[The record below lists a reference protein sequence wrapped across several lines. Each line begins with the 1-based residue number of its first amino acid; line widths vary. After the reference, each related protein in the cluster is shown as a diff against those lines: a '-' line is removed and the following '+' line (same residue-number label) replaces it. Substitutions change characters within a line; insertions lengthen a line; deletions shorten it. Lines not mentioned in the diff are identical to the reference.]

1 MTKAECRKVFM
12 EKRLSFSKEELA
24 VFSEQ
29 IRFQLLENVNFSGKT
44 ISIFLPITSKR
55 EIDTFPILE
64 LQQHYNCRFILP
76 VADFATNSMQHVVY
90 ENKEQLQLNE
100 YGIPEPIDGESINSE
115 EIDIVIV
122 PLLCID
128 KKGYRVGYG
137 KGFYDRFLGSCRT
150 DCQFIGLSYFE
161 PIDEISDKNSNDIA
175 LNACIFPF
183 GMIAF

>member
-12 EKRLSFSKEELA
+12 EKRLSFSIEELA
-24 VFSEQ
+24 VFSDQ
-29 IRFQLLENVNFSGKT
+29 IRLQLLENVDFSGKT
-44 ISIFLPITSKR
+44 ISIFLPIASKR

-64 LQQHYNCRFILP
+64 LQQHYDCRFVLP
-76 VADFATNSMQHVVY
+76 VADFTTNSMQHVLY
-90 ENKEQLQLNE
+90 ENKEQLQPNE
-100 YGIPEPIDGESINSE
+100 YGIPEPTYGDTINVQ

-137 KGFYDRFLGSCRT
+137 KGFYDRFLDSCRT
-150 DCQFIGLSYFE
+150 NCQFIGLSYFE
-161 PIDEISDKNSNDIA
+161 PIDEVSDKNSNDIA
-175 LNACIFPF
+175 LHACVFPF